1 MYGEIAPTS
10 KYEGGPMQQALNHNH
25 RWGVILAGGDGVRLR
40 PLTRLLSGDER
51 PKQYCSLLGGGTLLT
66 RTRQRVAHNISEE
79 RTLFAVLGAHEPFY
93 KKELGNVPSNRVIV
107 QPSNRGTL
115 PAIL

>member
-1 MYGEIAPTS
+1 
-10 KYEGGPMQQALNHNH
+10 MQQSLNQTH

-40 PLTRLLSGDER
+40 PLTRLISGDER

-66 RTRQRVAHNISEE
+66 RTRQRVARSIGED
-79 RTLFAVLGAHEPFY
+79 RTLFVVLGAHEPFY
-93 KKELGNVPSNRVIV
+93 KKELGNIPPDRVIV

-115 PAIL
+115 PAILCSLMLIQERDE